1 MHDAVLWLPDRR
13 LALGVIEFVD
23 SARLGARGITKPPRG
38 ITLPPHGIQSCHR
51 VCPIVVAAH
60 VSGR

>member
-1 MHDAVLWLPDRR
+1 MHDAGLRLPDRR

-23 SARLGARGITKPPRG
+23 SARLGARGIT
-38 ITLPPHGIQSCHR
+38 LSPHGIQSCHR